1 MTKMYSP
8 MAPALTKAGA
18 VWSKSSY
25 SDGSGNNC
33 VEVAAVAAGVGVR
46 DSKDAC
52 GPALVVSTS
61 EWAAFVSFVRSGAV
75 DFDVADA

>member
-1 MTKMYSP
+1 
-8 MAPALTKAGA
+8 MASDLTQAGA

-46 DSKDAC
+46 DSKNEC
-52 GPALVVSTS
+52 GPALVVSAP
-61 EWAAFVSFVRSGAV
+61 EWGAFVSFVRSGAL
-75 DFDVADA
+75 DFGVIDV